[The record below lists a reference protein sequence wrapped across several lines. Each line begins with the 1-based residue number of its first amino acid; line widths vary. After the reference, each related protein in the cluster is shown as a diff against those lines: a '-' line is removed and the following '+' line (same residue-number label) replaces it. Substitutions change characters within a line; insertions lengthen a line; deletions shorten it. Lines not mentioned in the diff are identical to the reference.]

1 MRHLIK
7 IIAMLSLI
15 LFSSGWS
22 PATLGGNGLTSQIVD
37 PNPPPVN
44 PYYDIS
50 HIEAEMVLVF
60 DDNGIERPTW
70 PSAPNFDETPCM
82 VTAGITNSL
91 LFCLNQGGKHIIVPA
106 GTYSLPQ
113 QGFQIRND
121 DQWLDMDDNT
131 TLVGGMHVHD
141 ANRIK
146 ITGGNITRGEMVIT
160 NVDDFV
166 MDNVNL
172 WLEAPGGPVG
182 TGPLGAGKRRG
193 FLLCQQFGTNPTNC
207 NRVAI
212 INTTCI
218 SNLTCALNSATMP
231 GQGPGTYGVNSL
243 IFANYSA
250 WSRFDNGVTA
260 PLPEFVSRLQ
270 GTNRVLIVDSHYRT
284 ASKQRASGVGTP
296 ISIND
301 EKPAQRFHY
310 GGIATLLTTSKLE
323 TVGTFTSIYV
333 DTTANAAEH
342 IDSFDIDNL
351 FVMGNEIHSY
361 ADAFGV
367 PRKTSDISID
377 DSVPVGGTTI
387 PQPDDRFGNPVPDIF
402 YPNVNQITLVHL
414 ENNEAFHPVRS
425 GFRVVGN
432 WNGTGGQANCGGR
445 DPCLRNINNT
455 GVIVP
460 GLELGDDRNGDPF
473 GFSVALDGS
482 PWSGSAHVHPG
493 L

>member
-1 MRHLIK
+1 MINLIK
-7 IIAMLSLI
+7 IIVMTLMIALSG
-15 LFSSGWS
+15 GW
-22 PATLGGNGLTSQIVD
+22 GGNLQAGNGRTSSIVID
-37 PNPPPVN
+37 TPAYVPN

-50 HIEAEMVLVF
+50 HIEASMRLTF
-60 DDNGIERPTW
+60 DDNNLERPEW
-70 PSAPNFDETPCM
+70 PAPPNVDEAPCM
-82 VTAGITNSL
+82 VTAGSTNSL
-91 LFCLNQGGKHIIVPA
+91 LNCLRRQITAKRVIVPA

-113 QGFQIRND
+113 NGFQIRSD
-121 DQWLDMDDNT
+121 DMWLDMDDNA

-193 FLLCQQFGTNPTNC
+193 FLICQQFGANPTNC

-218 SNLTCALNSATMP
+218 SNITCALNSATMP

-250 WSRFDNGVTA
+250 WARFDNGVTA
-260 PLPEFVSRLQ
+260 PNPEFVSRLQ

-310 GGIATLLTTSKLE
+310 GGIATLLANSKLE

-333 DTTANAAEH
+333 DTTAAADEH

-351 FVMGNEIHSY
+351 FVIGNEIHSY
-361 ADAFGV
+361 ADAFGTTL
-367 PRKTSDISID
+367 KTSDISID
-377 DSVPVGGTTI
+377 DSVQGAGS
-387 PQPDDRFGNPVPDIF
+387 
-402 YPNVNQITLVHL
+402 VNQITLVHL

-432 WNGTGGQANCGGR
+432 WDGTGGQANCGGR

-455 GVIVP
+455 GVVVA